1 MRSIIL
7 VLFVICGLHA
17 ATNAQSPA
25 NAPKA
30 TPEEIRELKAAV
42 AKDLRNTEAHKA
54 YLKAA
59 GADQPEVKQQYDQW
73 IKAHPKMVE
82 IPFSYAEAL
91 YSHELPAAK
100 DYLLKTV
107 ELDPK
112 NGKAW
117 QMLWIDA
124 ERWGDFEGGR
134 SYLKKAT
141 EADPSS
147 PDHAFYYASSFEHV
161 DSAKHHDLMLSM
173 PDRFPGSERGAQ
185 ALYWLAHRSK
195 DPVVKTS
202 VYELARKKFDPA
214 KSSWTAGTMTGY
226 YEFLIERDPVKAR
239 SLADDML
246 KLDSLRDIKG
256 WQQRRQIAAALL
268 EGRKLSASGKYAE
281 ALKTL
286 NTAPSLRYSASKTV
300 LLKEKAKAA
309 AAAGQPA
316 AAYDSLL
323 VQYAVE
329 PTDDVY
335 ADMLVYAA
343 RNGKDNA
350 AIQADVWEKRRSAG
364 KPATAFSLDN
374 YLTSGKT
381 SLPDLKGKVVLV
393 TYWFPGCGPC
403 RGEFPHFEHVVR
415 KFSKDQLAYIGI
427 NIVHEQDPYVVPFM
441 QQSGYSFVP
450 VRDEPEKRGN
460 LTARGAPTNYLID
473 RNGNIIFS
481 NFRTDEHN
489 ERTLELMITELLDK

>member
-1 MRSIIL
+1 MQK
-7 VLFVICGLHA
+7 VLLTLAMICSLGFTA
-17 ATNAQSPA
+17 IAQSPEKT
-25 NAPKA
+25 PKA
-30 TPEEIRELKAAV
+30 TPEEVKELKGAV

-59 GADQPEVKQQYDQW
+59 GADNKEVKKQYDQW
-73 IKAHPKMVE
+73 IKANPRMVE
-82 IPFSYAEAL
+82 IPFAYADAL

-100 DYLLKTV
+100 EYLLKTV
-107 ELDPK
+107 ALDPK

-124 ERWGDFEGGR
+124 ERWGDFAGGR
-134 SYLKKAT
+134 EYLKKAT
-141 EADPSS
+141 EADPGS

-161 DSAKHHDLMLSM
+161 DSAKHHQLMLSI
-173 PDRFPGSERGAQ
+173 PERFPGTERGAQ

-195 DPVVKTS
+195 NPAVKTS
-202 VYELARKKFDPA
+202 VYELARKKYDPV
-214 KSSWTAGTMTGY
+214 KSSWTAGSMSNY
-226 YEFLIERDPVKAR
+226 YDFLLASDITKAKA
-239 SLADDML
+239 LADDMV

-256 WQQRRQIAAALL
+256 WQQRQQIAAALL
-268 EGRKLSASGKYAE
+268 DGQALSAEGKYAE

-286 NTAPSLRYSASKTV
+286 NTVTPMRYSTSNV
-300 LLKEKAKAA
+300 ILLKAKAKAA
-309 AAAGQPA
+309 AATGNPK

-323 VQYAVE
+323 LQYAKD

-335 ADMLVYAA
+335 ADMLTYS
-343 RNGKDNA
+343 GKDNA
-350 AIQADVWEKRRSAG
+350 AIQADVWKQRQSTA

-381 SLPDLKGKVVLV
+381 SLPNLKGKVVLV

-415 KFSKDQLAYIGI
+415 KFSKNELAYVGI

-441 QQSGYSFVP
+441 KQSGYSFTP

-473 RNGNIIFS
+473 KNGNIVFS

-489 ERTLELMITELLDK
+489 ERTLELMIKELLDK

>member
-1 MRSIIL
+1 MYKLLLML
-7 VLFVICGLHA
+7 VAVCSFSLNA
-17 ATNAQSPA
+17 AAQSPEKE
-25 NAPKA
+25 PKA
-30 TPEEIRELKAAV
+30 TAEEISELKAAV

-59 GADQPEVKQQYDQW
+59 GADNKDVKAQYDQW
-73 IKAHPKMVE
+73 IKANPRMVE
-82 IPFSYAEAL
+82 IPFAYAEAL
-91 YSHELPAAK
+91 YSHELPDAK
-100 DYLLKTV
+100 PYLLKTV
-107 ELDPK
+107 ELQPK

-124 ERWGDFEGGR
+124 ERWGDFAGGR
-134 SYLKKAT
+134 EYLKKAT

-161 DSAKHHDLMLSM
+161 DSAKHHQLMLSM

-185 ALYWLAHRSK
+185 ALYWLAFRSK
-195 DPVVKTS
+195 NPAVKTS

-214 KSSWTAGTMTGY
+214 KSSWTAGAMSNYYDFLLTGD
-226 YEFLIERDPVKAR
+226 IVKAKA
-239 SLADDML
+239 LADGMV

-256 WQQRRQIAAALL
+256 WQQRQQIAEALL
-268 EGRKLSASGKYAE
+268 SGKALSANGKYAE
-281 ALKTL
+281 ALEKL
-286 NTAPSLRYSASKTV
+286 NAVPPMRYSSSKVV

-309 AAAGQPA
+309 AAAGNVK

-323 VQYAVE
+323 LQYAKD
-329 PTDDVY
+329 PTEDIYTD
-335 ADMLVYAA
+335 LLSYAA
-343 RNGKDNA
+343 KTGKNNA
-350 AIQADVWEKRRSAG
+350 AVQAEVWKERQSTAR
-364 KPATAFSLDN
+364 PATAFSLDN

-441 QQSGYSFVP
+441 EQSGYSFTP

-473 RNGNIIFS
+473 KNGNIVFS

-489 ERTLELMITELLDK
+489 ERTLELMIQELLDK